1 MDNPEKIAKIIDPS
15 PLTQPKE
22 HPLPTTK
29 CFKKKNASCYINAL
43 FPMIAYPFSFM
54 CLCVLPLLAYLE
66 LLASSRGPKSATHW
80 LSHDYEQDHDPWPQH
95 PTIISIK

>member
-29 CFKKKNASCYINAL
+29 CFKKKKRKLLHKRIVPYDCI
-43 FPMIAYPFSFM
+43 SFLIYVPLCSSFA
-54 CLCVLPLLAYLE
+54 CLPRVV
-66 LLASSRGPKSATHW
+66 GF
-80 LSHDYEQDHDPWPQH
+80 
-95 PTIISIK
+95 